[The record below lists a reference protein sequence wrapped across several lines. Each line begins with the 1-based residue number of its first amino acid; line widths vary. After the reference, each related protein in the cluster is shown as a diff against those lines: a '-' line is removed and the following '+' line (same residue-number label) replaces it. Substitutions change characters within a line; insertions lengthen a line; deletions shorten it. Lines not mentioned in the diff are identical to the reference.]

1 MSKVIESLQHAA
13 NTLNTLNVTGLQSM
27 SIVLAVANDIR
38 AAAQAYAEET
48 KAEPKLEVV
57 RDEHTEAE

>member
-48 KAEPKLEVV
+48 KTEPKLEVV

>member
-27 SIVLAVANDIR
+27 SIVLTVANDIR

-48 KAEPKLEVV
+48 KEKPKLEVV
-57 RDEHTEAE
+57 QDEHTEAE